1 MRSGKRRHLPYI
13 LVALWFVFTAS
24 LAGWWY
30 LFGVEQTERIVE
42 LEATK
47 SPALQRHIKM
57 LRWEGLTLLFSIVIG
72 AGGMAYFIFR
82 EMRQADRLQLFFSTF
97 THELKTPLAS
107 VRLQAESLKEDLAGT
122 EAARLVDRLISDTQR
137 LTLQLENSLYLA
149 EDGGLRMFR
158 ESKDF
163 GEFIE
168 ALRPQWPDL
177 TLAINGK
184 AMVDADL
191 RALEC
196 IVRNLLQN
204 ALLHGHASQVQF
216 DITNGHNAKINLR
229 VSDNGK
235 GVSIPRATLGKL
247 FGRHYPGSGNGIGL
261 YLIRRLTERMGGKLS
276 FPETKEE
283 HGFIVDLELP
293 GKLV

>member
-1 MRSGKRRHLPYI
+1 MKHIMLFLKLSL
-13 LVALWFVFTAS
+13 
-24 LAGWWY
+24 LAGS
-30 LFGVEQTERIVE
+30 LFAQSQWQAIPNAPSNQGRFDDVFFVDSLHGWLAGSAGRIYRTSDGGVNWTQVYNSNYYFRSIEFFNQQIGYAGTLDKKLLRTTNGGNTWTNIS
-42 LEATK
+42 ASI
-47 SPALQRHIKM
+47 SPAPDAVCGIAIPDSM
-57 LRWEGLTLLFSIVIG
+57 TIYAVGEWDTPGYV
-72 AGGMAYFIFR
+72 A
-82 EMRQADRLQLFFSTF
+82 
-97 THELKTPLAS
+97 KTS
-107 VRLQAESLKEDLAGT
+107 
-122 EAARLVDRLISDTQR
+122 
-137 LTLQLENSLYLA
+137 
-149 EDGGLRMFR
+149 DGGHTWVR
-158 ESKDF
+158 
-163 GEFIE
+163 
-168 ALRPQWPDL
+168 Q
-177 TLAINGK
+177 TLGK

-276 FPETKEE
+276 FPETKEG